1 MSTPSSPSRSAP
13 CFSASA
19 PPSSPCSAA
28 RQCLPQ
34 WRYCSST
41 GARDQFA
48 ELLAIRERVLG
59 AEHPNT
65 LTARANLAYMAGLAG
80 DPAAARDQFADLF
93 PAYIRVLGTEHPDTL
108 TTRVHLARMTGH
120 LYSIR

>member
-1 MSTPSSPSRSAP
+1 
-13 CFSASA
+13 
-19 PPSSPCSAA
+19 
-28 RQCLPQ
+28 
-34 WRYCSST
+34 
-41 GARDQFA
+41 
-48 ELLAIRERVLG
+48 
-59 AEHPNT
+59 
-65 LTARANLAYMAGLAG
+65 MAGLAG